1 MKHVVFALYLLV
13 VAALYLKPIFGEG
26 ALIAGDHPF
35 YLALAVGVT
44 DHLRTGSLLGGWSA
58 EAFGGFPVFSSFL
71 PSPLAFLA
79 MAVVAVGTSI
89 PVGLLYKGM
98 VVLSVVFPAFAL
110 WLLLARRFHWVAA
123 FGAAN
128 GYLLLTYS
136 LAQPLQGMWVHY
148 LGVGMVVLLIHLVD
162 LWLTPE
168 ITVGR
173 AVGLALLGVGGALT
187 AAFTWPIWLAL
198 FALAL
203 AFYTWARRLTWRQ
216 VAMAAGPTACLAA
229 GALALLAYAAAADS
243 GWGSSPPTRG
253 GTLADLLVRL
263 PVWFLLPG
271 ESRALIE
278 EVLPTLREG
287 ALARAATALLPL
299 LGRHLPEFAI
309 MALSVVGG
317 SLFFA
322 RRRELEA
329 DPRHLLDYL
338 SFALAFF
345 VLCVVVPWHWL
356 ASRVPLL
363 VPFRQDWFVVYV
375 NLCLLVLAAYTLHE
389 ARRRWK
395 RPTRFVLLLLVAAVF
410 GLHLTRYLAHD
421 ASVAPAT
428 SHDSVI
434 YQELAGPWAY
444 IREHVDPRATRV
456 MYEEL
461 DGVGF
466 LDGGPTNLA
475 ALSPYETGVA
485 AVVLQRP
492 QTHVAFR
499 EPFVLA
505 RDNPLG
511 AAGPLVDLMRRLNC
525 QYLVLWHLGIKH
537 RFFETGLFELVS
549 ESENRLFAVLRLKAY
564 EPTWLDFDREVKA
577 LRGVEFSG
585 KRFAF
590 ELDNPHPGNG
600 AVFKMSYHPRWSARV
615 NGEDRPVKPQDDLIR
630 VDNLPTGRVKVEFTF
645 RPLSPRL
652 LS

>member
-1 MKHVVFALYLLV
+1 MRHLLVGLYLLAI
-13 VAALYLKPIFGEG
+13 AAVYLHPVFGEG

-35 YLALAVGVT
+35 YLALALAMT
-44 DHLRTGSLLGGWSA
+44 DHLRAGSLLGGWSA
-58 EAFGGFPVFSSFL
+58 EAYGGFPILSSFVL
-71 PSPLAFLA
+71 SPLPFLA
-79 MAVVAVGTSI
+79 MAVVAVVTSI
-89 PVGLLYKGM
+89 HVGLLYKGM

-110 WLLLARRFHWVAA
+110 WLLLAQRFHWVAA
-123 FGAAN
+123 FAAAN

-136 LAQPLQGMWVHY
+136 LAHPLQGMWIHY
-148 LGVGMVVLLIHLVD
+148 LGVGMVVLLIHLLD

-173 AVGLALLGVGGALT
+173 AAALALLGAGGALM

-216 VAMAAGPTACLAA
+216 VVTAAAPTACLAA
-229 GALALLAYAAAADS
+229 GAVALLAYVAGADS
-243 GWGSSPPTRG
+243 AWGSQPPARG
-253 GTLADLLVRL
+253 GTLMDLLVRL

-271 ESRALIE
+271 ESGALIE
-278 EVLPTLREG
+278 EVLPPLKEG
-287 ALARAATALLPL
+287 ILAQAAAALLPF
-299 LGRHLPEFAI
+299 LGRHLPELALV
-309 MALSVVGG
+309 ALSVAGG

-322 RRRELEA
+322 KRPDLEA
-329 DPRHLLDYL
+329 DPRHFLDYIT
-338 SFALAFF
+338 FVLAFF
-345 VLCVVVPWHWL
+345 VLCVMVPWHWL
-356 ASRVPLL
+356 ASRVSLL
-363 VPFRQDWFVVYV
+363 APFRQDWFVVYV

-395 RPTRFVLLLLVAAVF
+395 RPARFVLLLLVPALL

-421 ASVAPAT
+421 ASVAPVT
-428 SHDSVI
+428 TRGSVI
-434 YQELAGPWAY
+434 YQELAGAWTY
-444 IREHVDPRATRV
+444 IRQHVDRTATRV

-492 QTHVAFR
+492 KTHFAFR

-505 RDNPLG
+505 GDNPLG

-525 QYLVLWHLGIKH
+525 QYLVLWHLGIKR

-564 EPTWLDFDREVKA
+564 EPTWLDFDQEVEA
-577 LRGVEFSG
+577 LRGVEFSRD
-585 KRFAF
+585 RFAF
-590 ELDNPHPGNG
+590 ELNNPHPGNG

-615 NGEDRPVKPQDDLIR
+615 NGEDRPVKPDGDLIR
-630 VDNLPTGRVKVEFTF
+630 VDNLPTGRINVEFAF
-645 RPLSPRL
+645 RPFSRWPLS
-652 LS
+652 